1 MNDFQKTLVRTY
13 ADGEFAD
20 LADYADPAAAQAS
33 ARHLGDPLLAFL
45 IAELSEHEGCDSM
58 DEALKR
64 IRTSIGQL
72 EQVEEALVKQE
83 MAAPGRNSYEP

>member
-1 MNDFQKTLVRTY
+1 MNDFQKILVGAY
-13 ADGEFAD
+13 AAGEFAD
-20 LADYADPAAAQAS
+20 LAEYTDPKAAQAS

-45 IAELSEHEGCDSM
+45 LAELSENEGCDSM

-72 EQVEEALVKQE
+72 EQVEKALVEKE
-83 MAAPGRNSYEP
+83 